1 MNNALRK
8 QRYDFL
14 ENIRNEKIQNLK
26 QFRLTLI
33 NQEMEQEKKKANE
46 KDKNKTKRKS
56 VVVEHEEKLAGKEI
70 EIMKK
75 KNDLELAGIVKFEL
89 DKDLLIDKVKKEND
103 LLNQQYKN
111 TLTESNYD
119 QKKTIT
125 NRTKTSTKKSEKI
138 DREDNYSMP
147 MAGEENTTLA
157 ENKYQII
164 QARKLNDYKLK
175 QIKIDQKLQR
185 IANKKEEKKYKDN
198 IKKKQRNDA
207 IQQNLLE
214 TQKKK

>member
-1 MNNALRK
+1 MEELYFIPYDKFLKLYPETIRMNNTLRK

-33 NQEMEQEKKKANE
+33 NQEMEQEKKMANE
-46 KDKNKTKRKS
+46 KEKNKKGKRKS

-89 DKDLLIDKVKKEND
+89 DKDLLLDKVKKEND
-103 LLNQQYKN
+103 LLNQQNKN
-111 TLTESNYD
+111 ILTESNFD
-119 QKKTIT
+119 QKNTIT
-125 NRTKTSTKKSEKI
+125 NKTKTSTKSEKI
-138 DREDNYSMP
+138 DRDDNYSMP
-147 MAGEENTTLA
+147 IAGEENTTLA

-185 IANKKEEKKYKDN
+185 IANKKEEKK
-198 IKKKQRNDA
+198 IQR
-207 IQQNLLE
+207 
-214 TQKKK
+214 